1 MRKFV
6 FSVFPIFVFFLS
18 SAAQSSFKQF
28 QMLSRPEKCWVISHP
43 FVAMKAIK
51 TTKAV
56 LLTVDSIKKTNI
68 IGIDMNG
75 GKVDAFKHAYWMLS
89 LTDKIGKGRSLKLG
103 KAHEKGNYLEFKKKK
118 LEDKILPDS
127 VSSEM
132 DLRNNR
138 VGAES
143 LKMLKTS
150 NDMLKVILEALN
162 EGRLFIIK
170 KDKQGNYLYCDGTF
184 IDTNVWAGKWNI
196 PKCLIPSDKE

>member
-28 QMLSRPEKCWVISHP
+28 QMLSRPEKCWVIIHP
-43 FVAMKAIK
+43 FVAMKAIN

-75 GKVDAFKHAYWMLS
+75 GKLDAFKHAYWMLS
-89 LTDKIGKGRSLKLG
+89 LTNKIGKGRSLKLG
-103 KAHEKGNYLEFKKKK
+103 KAHEKGNYLDFQKKRF
-118 LEDKILPDS
+118 EDTILPDS

-132 DLRNNR
+132 DLRNNK
-138 VGAES
+138 VGADS
-143 LKMLKTS
+143 QRMFTGP
-150 NDMLKVILEALN
+150 NDMLKIILEALN
-162 EGRLFIIK
+162 EGHLFIIK
-170 KDKQGNYLYCDGTF
+170 KDKLGNYLYCDGTF
-184 IDTNVWAGKWNI
+184 IDTNVWKGKWNI
-196 PKCLIPSDKE
+196 PKCLITSNKE